1 MNRTGRSR
9 NVPPFVFLAIV
20 LFAESCWLVLTFC
33 PNNREWEIERLHWQ
47 MKVRLQRK
55 DEEIRHLK
63 NELRASQERY
73 EVERSKTLQVE
84 EERKQNEAQLRLKEK
99 QILELELTI
108 QNQKKTIH
116 NLTVGGGQILK
127 ELEEYNQIR
136 EEQKAKEMQDFKDK
150 LHVIQKSCESKIHW
164 EQSRVEREQRQCEHQ
179 LSEKEKIIRKK
190 DAVIWDER
198 GKLQS
203 MTDRCNQLW
212 CVTENVAYGLL
223 AILLL
228 VCCCC
233 CCYWVSPANQ

>member
-20 LFAESCWLVLTFC
+20 LFVESCWLVLTFC

-55 DEEIRHLK
+55 DEEIRHLR

-84 EERKQNEAQLRLKEK
+84 EERKQNEVQLKLKEK

-116 NLTVGGGQILK
+116 NLTVGGGQKLK
-127 ELEEYNQIR
+127 EVEEYNQIR
-136 EEQKAKEMQDFKDK
+136 KEQKAKEIKDLKDK
-150 LHVIQKSCESKIHW
+150 LQNSCDSAIRW
-164 EQSRVEREQRQCEHQ
+164 EQSRVEGEQRQRKHQ
-179 LSEKEKIIRKK
+179 LSEKEKIIREK
-190 DAVIWDER
+190 DAVI
-198 GKLQS
+198 
-203 MTDRCNQLW
+203 
-212 CVTENVAYGLL
+212 NVACGLL

-233 CCYWVSPANQ
+233 CCYRVSSANQ